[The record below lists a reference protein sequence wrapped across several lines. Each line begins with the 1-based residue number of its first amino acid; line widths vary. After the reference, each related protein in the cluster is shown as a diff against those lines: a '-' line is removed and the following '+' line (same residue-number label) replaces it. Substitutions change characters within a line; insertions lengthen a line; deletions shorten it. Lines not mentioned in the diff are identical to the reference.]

1 MAKLEQ
7 AQAALDAMA
16 EGKDGRLSLYAR
28 NLTSGQTLSV
38 DADRVSGTASC
49 IKLFILAEMARRVDA
64 GTLDMASRC
73 RMRREDQV
81 GGSGVL
87 KHLSAPLDFT
97 VHDIAMLM
105 MIQSDNTATNMALD
119 LVGRDNVNRLASDLG
134 CTDTEIRNRI
144 DFTAIGSD
152 IRNLAVSSARD
163 FCRLLTAI
171 VQCDGFSADM
181 SDAMLNIL
189 ARQNYLDLLPRALD
203 FNPYAQDLG
212 SEQAL
217 WIGHKTGFF
226 PGFRGDAGIWKRKGQ
241 TVVVTAFLE
250 GIEDSSFAADN
261 PGALKLG
268 RAGAFV
274 AGALLP

>member
-1 MAKLEQ
+1 M
-7 AQAALDAMA
+7 
-16 EGKDGRLSLYAR
+16 
-28 NLTSGQTLSV
+28 
-38 DADRVSGTASC
+38 
-49 IKLFILAEMARRVDA
+49 
-64 GTLDMASRC
+64 
-73 RMRREDQV
+73 
-81 GGSGVL
+81 L

-119 LVGRDNVNRLASDLG
+119 LVGLDTVNILAADLG
-134 CTDTEIRNRI
+134 CTRTQIRNQI
-144 DFTAIGSD
+144 DFAAIGSD

-171 VQCDGFSADM
+171 DRCDGFSAAM
-181 SDAMLNIL
+181 SNAILNIL
-189 ARQNYLDLLPRALD
+189 GRQNYLDLLPRELD

-212 SEQAL
+212 SDQAL

-226 PGFRGDAGIWKRKGQ
+226 PGFRGDAGIWKRNGQ
-241 TVVVTAFLE
+241 TVVITAFLE
-250 GIEDSSFAADN
+250 GIEDSGFAADN

-274 AGALLP
+274 AEALLP